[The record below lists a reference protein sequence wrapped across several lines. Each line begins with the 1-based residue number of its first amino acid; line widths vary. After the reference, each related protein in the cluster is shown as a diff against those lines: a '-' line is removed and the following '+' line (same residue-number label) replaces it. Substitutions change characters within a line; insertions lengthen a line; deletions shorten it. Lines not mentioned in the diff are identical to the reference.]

1 MSASPTHAST
11 ASRDALEMGLYL
23 TVVLISLVVGLE
35 SELGEDG
42 ELLVIWG
49 SAIGLTLAHIFSFRV
64 AQVYE
69 HGASP
74 SQGWQSIWAMFA
86 AAFGVAVLATI
97 PYVIPTGTAEPSSVA
112 AILLLGVVAVA
123 AYLAARSRGWRA
135 LPTVAYILWILLLA
149 SVVAIVKYILTH

>member
-1 MSASPTHAST
+1 MSASSNHPSSAP
-11 ASRDALEMGLYL
+11 RDSLEMGLYL

-35 SELGEDG
+35 SALVEEG

-49 SAIGLTLAHIFSFRV
+49 SAIGLTLAHIFSFRI

-69 HGASP
+69 HGASLTG
-74 SQGWQSIWAMFA
+74 GWRSIAAMFA

-97 PYVIPTGTAEPSSVA
+97 PYVIPTGSVAPSSVA
-112 AILLLGVVAVA
+112 TILLLGVVAVA

-149 SVVAIVKYILTH
+149 SVVAVVKFFLTH